1 MRFKVKKDFY
11 FKNIIKIVT
20 FGRAEVCYLIHDKV
34 PKSKD
39 QKLYYFLDTGY
50 FDSGRVKIIGV
61 DLIDE
66 Q

>member
-1 MRFKVKKDFY
+1 MKFKIKKDSY

-20 FGRAEVCYLIHDKV
+20 SGRAEVCYLIHDKI
-34 PKSKD
+34 PKSRD
-39 QKLYYFLDTGY
+39 QKLYYSLDTGY
-50 FDSGRVKIIGV
+50 FDSGRVMIIGV